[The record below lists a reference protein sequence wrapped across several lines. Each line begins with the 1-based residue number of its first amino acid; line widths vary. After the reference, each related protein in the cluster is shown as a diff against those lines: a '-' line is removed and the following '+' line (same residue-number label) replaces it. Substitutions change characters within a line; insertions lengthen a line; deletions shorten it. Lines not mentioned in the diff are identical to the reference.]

1 MRLRISILFLAL
13 SLAIGS
19 GAGRA
24 QSPDQPDLRAIDQSW
39 AMELSAPP
47 PPGTILFT
55 PPLETSIANDAFG
68 LMVKRG
74 LAIFTDTPAQAKPYA
89 NNGLSCSN
97 CHLDRGRR
105 AGSTPMWAA
114 WVTYPRFRSKN
125 DRVNTMAMRIQGCF
139 RFSMNGTPPPDDSE
153 IMAALQSYFFW
164 LATGAPTGAKLE
176 GAGFPALAEPA
187 EAPSIARG
195 SAVFAASCAACHGAD
210 GQGRRTPDL
219 QRYQF
224 PPLWGANSY
233 NWGAGMESVEV
244 AARFIHANMPWGLKD
259 ALSLQQAW
267 DVAMFLNSHERPQD
281 PRFTGDLTE
290 TRARFHNSKWSLYG
304 TKQNGVLLGDPANY
318 PLAAK

>member
-1 MRLRISILFLAL
+1 MRLRISLLVLAL
-13 SLAIGS
+13 SLVIGS
-19 GAGRA
+19 EPGQA
-24 QSPDQPDLRAIDQSW
+24 QSPGQPDLHAIDQSW
-39 AMELSAPP
+39 TMELSTPP
-47 PPGTILFT
+47 PAGTILFS
-55 PPLETSIANDAFG
+55 PPAETSIADDAFG

-74 LAIFTDTPAQAKPYA
+74 IAIFTDTPAQAKPYV
-89 NNGLSCSN
+89 NNGLTCAN

-105 AGSTPMWAA
+105 AGATPMWAA

-187 EAPSIARG
+187 EVPSIERG

-210 GQGRRTPDL
+210 GQGRRTPGL

-259 ALSLQQAW
+259 ALSLQEAW
-267 DVAMFLNSHERPQD
+267 DVAMFLDSHERPQD
-281 PRFTGDLTE
+281 PRFTGDLAE
-290 TRARFHNSKWSLYG
+290 TRARYHNSKWSLYG
-304 TKQNGVLLGDPANY
+304 TKQAGILLGDPANY
-318 PLAAK
+318 PLAGQ